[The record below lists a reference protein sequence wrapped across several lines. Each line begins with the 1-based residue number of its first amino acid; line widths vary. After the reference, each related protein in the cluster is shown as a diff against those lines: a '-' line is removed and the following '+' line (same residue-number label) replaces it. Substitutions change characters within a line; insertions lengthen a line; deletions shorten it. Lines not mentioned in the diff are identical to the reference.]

1 MKKAPKILLL
11 FLLLFLSKNAFA
23 QGMYFSAHVGPN
35 FRANSDAI
43 LSGAAV
49 PGRIGTELDPDIG
62 YVLGGAVGTF
72 LNDFR
77 VEGEISFR
85 DNSIDPVPGLPLGS
99 GLSALAF
106 MVNGFYDINIRK
118 EFTPYVGFGI
128 GFARLALAPDGALNS
143 DSDIVFAYQFFLG
156 VSKPISPT
164 VDVFLDYRHIS
175 TTDPSFS
182 FAGLRV
188 DTEFGSSEILI
199 GGRLKF

>member
-1 MKKAPKILLL
+1 MPKLFFVLLI
-11 FLLLFLSKNAFA
+11 LFLSKSAFA

-43 LSGAAV
+43 LSGGAV
-49 PGRIGTELDPDIG
+49 PGSIGAELDPDVG

-85 DNSIDPVPGLPLGS
+85 DNAVDPVPGLPLGS
-99 GLSALAF
+99 DISALAF
-106 MVNGFYDINIRK
+106 MVNGFYDIHIRQ

-128 GFARLALAPDGALNS
+128 GFARVALAPDGTLNS

-156 VSKPISPT
+156 VSKSISSS
-164 VDVFLDYRHIS
+164 VDLFMDYRHIS

-188 DTEFGSSEILI
+188 DTEFGSSEILL
-199 GGRLKF
+199 GGRFKF